1 MAPLVTAVGRAAVN
15 NAVLGEPLLAN
26 GNGAAVHDE
35 ATVVAMANG
44 VGHGYGGA
52 VRTRRKKED
61 AKEKYWVDIDQPDVL
76 ESSAPDVENGSGG
89 GSRPL
94 LFRNKKVRRRILYPY
109 RMLIFARLIA
119 VILFFIWRLKNNI
132 SDIIWLWAM
141 SVAGDVW
148 FGFSWLLNQLP
159 KVNPIKSIPDLD
171 ALRQKC
177 DFRDGSSTLPGIDI
191 FVTTAN
197 PVDEPILYTMN
208 CILSILAIDYPV
220 DRNACYLSDD
230 AGALVSYE
238 ALVETAK
245 FAALWVPF
253 CRKYCVEP
261 RAPESYFELKALP
274 YVCSS
279 VEDFIVDRKYVRR
292 KYEEFKMRIEM
303 LPDTIRERSDA
314 YNTMHMNATVMADG
328 TQWPG
333 TWLHPTENHKKGH
346 HASIVQIVVNQPSH
360 TPEFGLPAGGDDT
373 LDFSTTDIRLPMLV
387 YVSREKHPNY
397 DHQKKAG
404 AMNVQLRVSALLSNA
419 PFIINFDCDHYIN
432 NSQSFRAAVCF
443 MLDPREGENTAFV
456 QFPQRFDNVDPTDR
470 YCNHNR
476 VFFDGTM
483 LALNGLQGPSYLGT
497 GCMFRRIALYGVD
510 SPHRRTDV
518 DGLTIR
524 ANIFGNSA
532 SFLHSMLSSDQ
543 EREVPN
549 KLNEMVI
556 SELVDV
562 MSCAYEVCTAWG
574 KDVGWIYNIATED
587 IATGF
592 RAHRQGWCSK
602 FCTIK
607 PDAFRGTAPINLTE
621 RLLQIMRWSGGS
633 LELFFSHNNPLL
645 ARGWL
650 HPVQRVAYLNMT
662 IYPITSIF
670 IVVYGLCPVMWLLPG
685 EFYIQRPFTTYV
697 LYVIGII
704 LMIHII
710 GVFELKWAGI
720 TWMDWWR
727 NEQFFMIG
735 ATSAYPTA
743 VVYMLVKLVTGKGI
757 QFRIT
762 SKQASPDT
770 NDKFAD
776 LYVFRWVPLLIPTT
790 SVFVANVGA
799 IGVALGKVIILNGA
813 WTAVQTRHA
822 MLGLVFN
829 IWIMA
834 LLYPFALAMLG
845 RRGKRPVILF
855 IVLPLAFLFV
865 GVAYGVAH
873 YFLLYFTGWRF

>member
-1 MAPLVTAVGRAAVN
+1 MSPVTAVD
-15 NAVLGEPLLAN
+15 NAGKLGEPLLLAN
-26 GNGAAVHDE
+26 GNGGTAVHDQPK
-35 ATVVAMANG
+35 AGAMAKANG
-44 VGHGYGGA
+44 L
-52 VRTRRKKED
+52 KK
-61 AKEKYWVDIDQPDVL
+61 KKKKNKYWVDIDQQPAGDEDL
-76 ESSAPDVENGSGG
+76 EDGQPLL
-89 GSRPL
+89 L
-94 LFRNKKVRRRILYPY
+94 LFRNKKVKRRILYPY

-119 VILFFIWRLKNNI
+119 VILFFIWRLKNNN

-141 SVAGDVW
+141 SVAGDIW

-159 KVNPIKSIPDLD
+159 KVSPVKSIPDLD
-171 ALRQKC
+171 ALKQKC
-177 DFRDGSSTLPGIDI
+177 DMGDGTSSFPGIDV

-208 CILSILAIDYPV
+208 CILSILAVDYPV
-220 DRNACYLSDD
+220 DKNSCYLSDD
-230 AGALVSYE
+230 AGALVTYE

-245 FAALWVPF
+245 FATLWVPF

-261 RAPESYFELKALP
+261 RAPESYFEVKATP
-274 YVCSS
+274 YAGSS
-279 VEDFIVDRKYVRR
+279 VEDFIIDHRYVHR
-292 KYEEFKMRIEM
+292 KYEELKMTIEM
-303 LPDTIRERSDA
+303 LPETIHERSNA
-314 YNTMHMNATVMADG
+314 YNIMHMNATLMEDG

-333 TWLHPTENHKKGH
+333 TWIDPTENHKKGH
-346 HASIVQIVVNQPSH
+346 HASIVQIVVNKPSH
-360 TPEFGLPAGGDDT
+360 TPHLGLPVGANDT
-373 LDFSTTDIRLPMLV
+373 LDFSTIDVRLPMLV
-387 YVSREKHPNY
+387 YVSREKHPSY

-404 AMNVQLRVSALLSNA
+404 AMNTQLRVSALLSNA

-497 GCMFRRIALYGVD
+497 GCMFRRIALYGID
-510 SPHRRTDV
+510 SPRWRGP
-518 DGLTIR
+518 DGGTIR
-524 ANIFGNSA
+524 ANIFGNSK
-532 SFLHSMLSSDQ
+532 SFLHSMVSPGQ
-543 EREVPN
+543 EKEMPI
-549 KLNEMVI
+549 KLNEI
-556 SELVDV
+556 GIFELADV
-562 MSCAYEVCTAWG
+562 MSCAYEVCTGWG

-607 PDAFRGTAPINLTE
+607 PDAFRGTAPINLIE

-650 HPVQRVAYLNMT
+650 HPMQRVAYLNMT
-662 IYPITSIF
+662 IYPITSLF
-670 IVVYGLCPVMWLLPG
+670 IVVYGLCPLMWLLPG
-685 EFYIQRPFTTYV
+685 EFYIQRPFTRYV
-697 LYVIGII
+697 LYVIMII
-704 LMIHII
+704 LMVHII
-710 GVFELKWAGI
+710 GVFEIKWAGI

-735 ATSAYPTA
+735 ATSAYPNA
-743 VVYMLVKLVTGKGI
+743 VLYMLVKLVTGKGI

-762 SKQASPDT
+762 SKQTSADT

-776 LYVFRWVPLLIPTT
+776 LYVFRWVPILIPTT
-790 SVFVANVGA
+790 LIFVVNVGA

-813 WTAVQTRHA
+813 WTTVQMRHA
-822 MLGLVFN
+822 ILGLVFN
-829 IWIMA
+829 IWVMA

-845 RRGKRPVILF
+845 KRGKRPIILF
-855 IVLPLAFLFV
+855 IVLPLSFVVV
-865 GVAYGVAH
+865 GVSYGAVH
-873 YFLLYFTGWRF
+873 YFLIYFTL